1 MRRGG
6 FFFDFVFVFGTQRRH
21 KAIKR
26 HSKRQ
31 QAALDFYMA
40 KSRSRSR
47 KPKAMAE
54 SSSSNNNGR
63 LRRDL
68 VGFKYAEVN
77 EFLFIFVGFF
87 SFLFIYLFRFLFH
100 FTVLDF
106 ALSVSVSPCLSRVES
121 SAKNYYQ
128 IELTKIIWP
137 ICGSV

>member
-1 MRRGG
+1 
-6 FFFDFVFVFGTQRRH
+6 
-21 KAIKR
+21 
-26 HSKRQ
+26 
-31 QAALDFYMA
+31 
-40 KSRSRSR
+40 
-47 KPKAMAE
+47 MAE
-54 SSSSNNNGR
+54 SSSNNNNGR

-87 SFLFIYLFRFLFH
+87 LYYLFIYFVFYFTSLFWISLP
-100 FTVLDF
+100 L
-106 ALSVSVSPCLSRVES
+106 SVSPCLSRVES